1 MQISQLKLHMLP
13 LFCGITAQEVAAFVE
28 ATGATCK
35 EYGKGDRITRAY
47 ESNSSIGVLVE
58 GKAQTLSENRFGEEA
73 VGHALERGSL
83 IGSASAILGDLCDG
97 GNASVEARGPALVL
111 WVPYRALITAGPRL
125 ARIHGIVMKN
135 LLEAF
140 CWKNVRMLEKIE
152 LLSQKTLRERLIL
165 YLLQQE
171 RLQGRERVKVPGRV
185 QLAKELQ
192 CNRSALT
199 REISLMETE
208 TVLAVEGDSMTLN
221 KEAIG

>member
-1 MQISQLKLHMLP
+1 MQISQLKLHTLP
-13 LFCGITAQEVAAFVE
+13 LFCGITEQEINAFLE

-35 EYGKGDRITRAY
+35 EYEKGNRITRAY
-47 ESNSSIGVLVE
+47 ERNACIGVLVE
-58 GKAQTLSENRFGEEA
+58 GKAHALSENRFGEEA
-73 VGHALERGSL
+73 IGHVLERGAL
-83 IGSASAILGDLCDG
+83 IGSASAILGGVRDMGD
-97 GNASVEARGPALVL
+97 ASVEARGRAVVL
-111 WVPYRALITAGPRL
+111 WVPYRALITAGPKL
-125 ARIHGIVMKN
+125 ARIHGVVMKN

-171 RLQGRERVKVPGRV
+171 RLQGTARVQVPGRV

-199 REISLMETE
+199 REVSLMQAEGLLTS
-208 TVLAVEGDSMTLN
+208 EGDVMTLN